1 MPNLTTEKLTQAAA
15 LVADSDIDAW
25 LTFDRETCEGG
36 DPVLP
41 LILEGGLT
49 WQSALMVSRQGKKVA
64 VVGNFDAEMLV
75 ASGNWDQVVPY
86 VQSIREPLIQVLED
100 FISAISVKPK

>member
-1 MPNLTTEKLTQAAA
+1 MNGLTAEKLTQAAA
-15 LVADSDIDAW
+15 LVAGSDFDLW

-36 DPVLP
+36 DPVLS

-49 WQSALMVSRQGKKVA
+49 WQSALMVSRHGKKVA

-75 ASGNWDQVVPY
+75 ASGNWEKVIPY
-86 VQSIREPLIQVLED
+86 VQSIREPLIQALED
-100 FISAISVKPK
+100 LIPASN